1 MVHRRPEVIRRSQ
14 GGSVKHRSPTFITST
29 VLLTLALIAS
39 ACSSSRHTSSS
50 TATTAAPAGG
60 SSSSSTQ
67 MFGTLASPCGSGNAK
82 GNTGQGVT
90 DTSIRIGY
98 GDDRGFTGS
107 PGLDQEMG
115 DAVTAMIKWCNSQG
129 GINGRKIVGDDL
141 DAAVTNVTTVMQQAC
156 KQDFMLV
163 GEGFALDEAAEA
175 TRLGCN
181 LASAPGYTVGPDVA
195 NAPDVY
201 DALPNPVDYLPASIF
216 YEGTKF
222 FPQQVK
228 AYDFLHTTLSS
239 ATEVGYTKAKPAA
252 AAAGWN
258 DLNCGVTIN
267 YNGEPNYTP
276 FAQKF
281 KNCGVQAIYNNLPAS
296 PQLFGMMTAINQVG
310 LHPIWLSSADDYSAE
325 MAQWNTAGL
334 ANNMYVQT
342 SFVPLEEANIDPAVQ
357 KYESLVT
364 ADGGKVSLLGEQA
377 TSAFLLWA
385 TEAKAC
391 ASDLTRQCMVNHLSQ
406 VHSWTGGGLHAPS
419 NPGSN
424 LPATCGMLL
433 KLTNTTWSQFYPKT
447 PGQFDCSS
455 QYLFK
460 EPPSA
465 WGTTLNS
472 QRLATKFEPK
482 NVILPQS

>member
-1 MVHRRPEVIRRSQ
+1 V
-14 GGSVKHRSPTFITST
+14 
-29 VLLTLALIAS
+29 VLTIALLAS

-50 TATTAAPAGG
+50 SPTTAAPAGG
-60 SSSSSTQ
+60 TGGTSSPSAQS
-67 MFGTLASPCGSGNAK
+67 FGTLASPCGPGNA
-82 GNTGQGVT
+82 TGATQQGVT
-90 DTSIRIGY
+90 DTSIRIAY
-98 GDDRGFTGS
+98 GDDRGFVGS

-115 DAVTAMIKWCNSQG
+115 QAVTAMIKWCNSQG
-129 GINGRKIVGDDL
+129 GIDGRKIVGDDL
-141 DAAVTNVTTVMQQAC
+141 DAAVTNVTTVMQEAC

-181 LASAPGYTVGPDVA
+181 LTATPGYTVGPDVA
-195 NAPDVY
+195 NAPEVY

-216 YEGTKF
+216 YEAAKF

-228 AYDFLHTTLSS
+228 AYDFLHTTLTS
-239 ATEVGYTKAKPAA
+239 ATEVGYTKAQPAA
-252 AAAGWN
+252 TAAGWN
-258 DLNCGVTIN
+258 KLNCGVTIN

-281 KNCGVQAIYNNLPAS
+281 KNCGVQVIYNNLPAS
-296 PQLFGMMTAINQVG
+296 PQLFGMMDAINQVG
-310 LHPIWLSSADDYSAE
+310 LHPIWVSAADDYSAE
-325 MAQWNTAGL
+325 MAQWNTAGI
-334 ANNMYVQT
+334 ANTMYVQT
-342 SFVPLEEANIDPAVQ
+342 SFVPLEEANINPAVQ
-357 KYESLVT
+357 KYENVVT

-391 ASDLTRQCMVNHLSQ
+391 GSTLTRQCMVNHLSQ

-424 LPATCGMLL
+424 LPATCGMVL
-433 KLTNTTWSQFYPKT
+433 KLTGTVWTQYYPKT
-447 PGQFDCSS
+447 LGQFDCSA

-460 EPPSA
+460 EPASA

-472 QRLATKFEPK
+472 QRLATKFLSSS
-482 NVILPQS
+482 VIMPQG